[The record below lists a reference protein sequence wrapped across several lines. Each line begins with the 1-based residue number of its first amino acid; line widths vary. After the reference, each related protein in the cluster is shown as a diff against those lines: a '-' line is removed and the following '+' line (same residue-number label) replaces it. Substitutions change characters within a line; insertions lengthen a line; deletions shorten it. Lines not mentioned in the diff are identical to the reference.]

1 MEKHEK
7 RKVVAMVVVVVVV
20 IVAVVRAQAGCMS
33 LDAHSPL
40 E

>member
-7 RKVVAMVVVVVVV
+7 RKVVAMVVVVV
-20 IVAVVRAQAGCMS
+20 IVAVVCAQAGCMS